1 MKNTKK
7 KLKRLVLLGVLLIS
21 SSLIMYNCQP
31 DNDLEQKLHKKE
43 EKQDFTYEE
52 NIDISEHEVTKE
64 LRIPKDKTTFR
75 DTNLKTS
82 NKSIP
87 DIEVVTTSASRVT
100 TADHQI
106 YTFPVNNNCTTEYAL
121 QNLAVIKK
129 NDGTLQYLLI
139 NYIKAETKN
148 PNFPY
153 HIEYK
158 TIPNDLELVNINQLH
173 RGDKASSSSA
183 NEASED
189 RKCYRIG
196 FLPCGCG
203 GRADGHKPSDC
214 PKCKGSPVGLIEI
227 RCGDTSGT
235 GATPDYEAPPCLECA
250 IDPDGNAPVPVALP
264 SNGGN
269 TSGTGSSG
277 NPPQQYTHNGEIICD
292 SSGACN
298 APQFIPLIS
307 SQTFEQKLGLN
318 VEQINILKSLE
329 GVAFKS
335 ELEAYAAKNNYSEH
349 AKQQIKKAIEIF
361 PHLNFLMKYWPKSPD
376 EWAVIGEVFKSIAG
390 ELALGLVP
398 GYDFVESVQHLVKGN
413 IGQAALAFGFGI
425 ASFSPAILA
434 KIGKVGFKLV
444 KAFNKI
450 VNIIKPLAK
459 IFKRG
464 YKPKIV
470 NDVLELINRRGKIIA
485 KGVDEVNLLSNVLSK
500 FDNLPNAVKII
511 ENGADIN
518 LVKRIDDLPSAQ
530 LNKLDDLIRNQ
541 KKPAGFNGQFD
552 FTATKTINGRQ
563 VSVRY
568 DKNGFPDFTPHATSP
583 NHVFQ
588 ANDLVGSGS
597 DFRRANDWA
606 INTFGTD
613 NFRRVPGSTA
623 IDVKNTNGDW
633 IRSTWHHHQDGKSIF
648 PVPSKIHNATQ
659 GGFSHSGG
667 KAIINRGLKGLFDGP
682 VF

>member
-31 DNDLEQKLHKKE
+31 DNDSEQILHKKE

-52 NIDISEHEVTKE
+52 NVDISEHEVTKE

-106 YTFPVNNNCTTEYAL
+106 YTFPLNNNCTTEYAL

-183 NEASED
+183 KEASED

-196 FLPCGCG
+196 FLPCKCRGK
-203 GRADGHKPSDC
+203 ADGHKPSDC

-269 TSGTGSSG
+269 TSSTGSAG

-335 ELEAYAAKNNYSEH
+335 QLEAYAAKNNYSEH

-434 KIGKVGFKLV
+434 KIGKVG
-444 KAFNKI
+444 
-450 VNIIKPLAK
+450 IKLAK
-459 IFKRG
+459 ILKKIINIVEPLSKVFKKG

-470 NDVLELINRRGKIIA
+470 DDVLELINRRGKTITRGA
-485 KGVDEVNLLSNVLSK
+485 DNVEA
-500 FDNLPNAVKII
+500 FTKII
-511 ENGADIN
+511 NN
-518 LVKRIDDLPSAQ
+518 SK
-530 LNKLDDLIRNQ
+530 LNKHLFEGDISKIIKADGSIKYKVTGVHSNKAFLKGDVRI
-541 KKPAGFNGQFD
+541 KSG
-552 FTATKTINGRQ
+552 TKTIPNSKGYYKAKIEAKIDGFINAQ
-563 VSVRY
+563 GTNWKVKEKTSTF
-568 DKNGFPDFTPHATSP
+568 FPDSWSIEKIQSEVAIAFQNKKLILGNKFEGVMSDGTKLNMFLDELDNIKT
-583 NHVFQ
+583 VFPI
-588 ANDLVGSGS
+588 LE
-597 DFRRANDWA
+597 
-606 INTFGTD
+606 
-613 NFRRVPGSTA
+613 
-623 IDVKNTNGDW
+623 
-633 IRSTWHHHQDGKSIF
+633 
-648 PVPSKIHNATQ
+648 
-659 GGFSHSGG
+659 
-667 KAIINRGLKGLFDGP
+667 
-682 VF
+682 